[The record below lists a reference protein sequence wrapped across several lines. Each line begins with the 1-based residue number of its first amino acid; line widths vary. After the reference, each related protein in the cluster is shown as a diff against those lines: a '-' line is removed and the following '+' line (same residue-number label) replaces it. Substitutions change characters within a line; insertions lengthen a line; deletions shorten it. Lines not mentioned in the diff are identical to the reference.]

1 MNQEL
6 VYTTDLGRAYKGDAR
21 EILTSGSVV
30 PGSVDLIVTSPP
42 FALTRPKDYG
52 NRASEEYVDWLTSFV
67 PSFQQALS
75 DTGSQIH
82 HLKKK
87 EDLVG
92 ACCKAGYDGSDQIEA
107 ITNEVQ
113 LLCRRDRCL
122 SSMPKRTERPV

>member
-1 MNQEL
+1 MSKSIA
-6 VYTTDLGRAYKGDAR
+6 LGTLG
-21 EILTSGSVV
+21 
-30 PGSVDLIVTSPP
+30 
-42 FALTRPKDYG
+42 
-52 NRASEEYVDWLTSFV
+52 AS
-67 PSFQQALS
+67 A
-75 DTGSQIH
+75 QIH